1 LSFVGRVW
9 HAGAVDVIV
18 IGAGVAGLQAAR
30 ILQRAGL
37 SLAVLEARDRI
48 GGRIHTLRP
57 EGWPV
62 PVEAGAEFVHGRPP
76 SLLPLARGVKEVRGT
91 RYQTGLRPADA
102 LMDRVF
108 EKMASLPHRRE
119 QSALAALRQMRL
131 SPEEKEFAIE
141 FLEGFNA
148 ARIDRMSVQ
157 AIVQQTRAAE
167 RVHSERIARLPR
179 GYDMVPKQ
187 LARGL
192 RVELRAQ
199 VRLLRWRRGRV
210 EALCDGRT
218 YQAERAVITL
228 PLSLLQR
235 GSVRFDPRLPRWK
248 ERAIEALAMG
258 PVVKVAL
265 LLDEA
270 PWPADLAF
278 LRARGMPV
286 PIFWRPLPSRVP
298 AIIGWASSR
307 QAERLRRKDA
317 VAEAVRSLSAALG
330 KRVRPRDALV
340 FDWQRDPLALGAY
353 SWVPVG
359 AMKAQRALAEPV
371 ARTLFFAGEAAHF
384 LGACGTVHGAL
395 ETGTRAAAGVLESGA
410 R

>member
-1 LSFVGRVW
+1 M
-9 HAGAVDVIV
+9 
-18 IGAGVAGLQAAR
+18 IGAGVAGLQAAQ
-30 ILQRAGL
+30 ILQDAGL

-57 EGWPV
+57 KGWPV
-62 PVEAGAEFVHGRPP
+62 PVEAGAEFMHGRP
-76 SLLPLARGVKEVRGT
+76 STLLPLARGAKELRGA
-91 RYQTGLRPADA
+91 RYQTGLRPADP
-102 LMDRVF
+102 LWNRVF
-108 EKMASLPHRRE
+108 EKMGSLPHRRE

-131 SPEEKEFAIE
+131 APEEKEFAVE

-148 ARIDRMSVQ
+148 ARIDRMSVR

-179 GYDMVPKQ
+179 GFDVVPKK

-199 VRLLRWRRGRV
+199 VRLVRWRRGRV
-210 EALCDGRT
+210 EAVCDGRT

-228 PLSLLQR
+228 PLGVLQR
-235 GSVRFDPRLPRWK
+235 RAVRFDPRLPRWK
-248 ERAIEALAMG
+248 ERAIEELAMG

-265 LLDEA
+265 LFDEA

-278 LRARGMPV
+278 LQARGMPV
-286 PIFWRPLPSRVP
+286 PTFWRPLPSRAP

-307 QAERLRRKDA
+307 KAELLRRKDA
-317 VAEAVRSLSAALG
+317 VAEAVRSLSAGLG

-340 FDWQRDPLALGAY
+340 FDWQRDPLSLGAY

-359 AMKAQRALAEPV
+359 AMKAQRTLAEPV
-371 ARTLFFAGEAAHF
+371 ARTLFFAGEATHF
-384 LGACGTVHGAL
+384 AGACGTVHGAL
-395 ETGTRAAAGVLESGA
+395 ETGARAAAELLESGA